1 MTARRFITRSSA
13 ALLAGALVASAAPAQ
28 AAVAPEKIIAGNSA
42 PVGSWP
48 SIARVE
54 TEFTDAGVA
63 KIAKCGATVIA
74 PHWVLTAGHCTYAGT
89 NPATAVQMTV
99 TTGRHDLSATGQGQS
114 LAVSEIVRHPNYSLD
129 RLGNDVALLH
139 LASATVAP
147 PMQVATQDAV
157 ASYRSPAGV
166 ANTAGWG
173 WTLPGDTGTG
183 STTLNETYVPLRENA
198 DCVTGL
204 AAAGTFEPSN
214 MVCAGATGPA
224 TTTCHGDSG
233 GPLVVF
239 ADGRPILWGVT
250 SWGDARC
257 DSGIS
262 AYARVA
268 AFQSFLAPA
277 LAELSAPPAPVAV
290 PVAAPVPAPVA
301 PAPRIPVAPA
311 PIAAASAPRDVASP
325 TLSHFR
331 IPGRVVVRRGRV
343 TRPIV
348 VQLHCS
354 ERATL
359 RITLLRKSGRTL
371 RAQPR
376 LFKAQVSR
384 GTSRMTLP
392 RSLWRMTPGSYRLRI
407 QATDAAG
414 NTRTV
419 LASIRARTR

>member
-1 MTARRFITRSSA
+1 MTARRFIARSA
-13 ALLAGALVASAAPAQ
+13 ATLLAGTLVASAAPAQ
-28 AAVAPEKIIAGNSA
+28 AAVAPERIIAGSSA
-42 PVGSWP
+42 PTGSWP

-54 TEFTDAGVA
+54 SQFSDAGGA
-63 KIAKCGATVIA
+63 KVSKCGGTVIA
-74 PHWVLTAGHCTYAGT
+74 PHWVLTAGHCTFPGGVAGT
-89 NPATAVQMTV
+89 AAQMTV
-99 TTGRHDLSATGQGQS
+99 TTGRHDMGAIGQGQS
-114 LAVSEIVRHPNYSLD
+114 IGVSEIIRFPGYSLD

-139 LASATVAP
+139 LSSATSAP
-147 PMQVATQDAV
+147 PMQVATQAAV

-173 WTLPGDTGTG
+173 WTAPGDTGTG
-183 STTLNETYVPLRENA
+183 SQTLNETYIALRENA
-198 DCVTGL
+198 DCITGL
-204 AAAGTFEPSN
+204 AATGTFEPST
-214 MVCAGATGPA
+214 MVCAGTPGPN

-239 ADGRPILWGVT
+239 AGNQPVLWGVT

-257 DSGIS
+257 ASGIG
-262 AYARVA
+262 AYSRVA

-277 LAELSAPPAPVAV
+277 LAEI
-290 PVAAPVPAPVA
+290 A
-301 PAPRIPVAPA
+301 PAPAPAAVSVPVSAPA
-311 PIAAASAPRDVASP
+311 PAAQRPAAPATTAPASASSDRVGP

-331 IPGRVVVRRGRV
+331 IPGRVFVRRGRV

-348 VQLHCS
+348 VQLHSS

-359 RITLLRKSGRTL
+359 RISLLRKSGGTL
-371 RAQPR
+371 RAQR
-376 LFKAQVSR
+376 RIFRATVGG

-419 LASIRARTR
+419 LASMRARMR